1 MQTKK
6 IWVGLRVARI
16 HTAVST
22 PAKTFSAAA
31 AQLYTINAHSHLC
44 GATAATS
51 SRSYA
56 PLWCVQRPT
65 RSSHEP
71 WPLACSVDSSRLLRR
86 ATAREGADHGH
97 GRSWTAPTA
106 PRARRSSRRNHAA
119 NLSVTASN
127 GRAERRRACSLRA
140 HPMGTTHGA
149 GHGSARTSRG
159 ALGRRKIPGSQLIQG

>member
-6 IWVGLRVARI
+6 IWVGLRAAAI

-31 AQLYTINAHSHLC
+31 AQLYASCAHSHLC
-44 GATAATS
+44 GATAATC

-56 PLWCVQRPT
+56 PPWCVQRPT
-65 RSSHEP
+65 RSSHKP
-71 WPLACSVDSSRLLRR
+71 WPLAYSVDSSQSLRR
-86 ATAREGADHGH
+86 AAARASAVHGH

-119 NLSVTASN
+119 NLSVTAGN
-127 GRAERRRACSLRA
+127 GRAEPRRACSLRA
-140 HPMGTTHGA
+140 HPVGTTHGA
-149 GHGSARTSRG
+149 GYGSARASRG
-159 ALGRRKIPGSQLIQG
+159 ARGRRKIPGSQLIQG